1 MRKLY
6 YISAIAILLQG
17 CAPVVHPMPTP
28 DGKQGFTIDC
38 TLAPD
43 GIAGCY
49 TKANELC
56 LGKGFT
62 VLDKIDK
69 RPTFWNAAKKQLIIG
84 CKQ

>member
-1 MRKLY
+1 
-6 YISAIAILLQG
+6 
-17 CAPVVHPMPTP
+17 MPTP
-28 DGKQGFTIDC
+28 NGKYGFTINC

-49 TKANELC
+49 RKANELC

-69 RPTFWNAAKKQLIIG
+69 RPAFFTPAKKELIIG